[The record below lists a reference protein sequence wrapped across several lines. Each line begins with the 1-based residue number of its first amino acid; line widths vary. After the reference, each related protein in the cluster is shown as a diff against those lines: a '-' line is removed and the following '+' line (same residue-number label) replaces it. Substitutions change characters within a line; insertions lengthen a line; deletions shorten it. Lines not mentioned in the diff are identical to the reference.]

1 MKQHKG
7 GRYSYGGISRLIHE
21 KARLSILTSLF
32 AHRKGLSFQELK
44 ELCGLSDGNLSR
56 HARILED
63 AGLIIVQKGYEG
75 RRPRTDYK
83 LTETGVAEFL
93 SYLEELEK
101 VIRDA
106 HSKKKKKAELN
117 NPEINF
123 G

>member
-1 MKQHKG
+1 MKEHKE
-7 GRYSYGGISRLIHE
+7 GRYSYDGISRLIHE

-63 AGLIIVQKGYEG
+63 AGFIDVQKGYEG
-75 RRPRTDYK
+75 RRPRTDYT
-83 LTETGVAEFL
+83 LTKTGEAEFL
-93 SYLEELEK
+93 RYLSELEK

-106 HSKKKKKAELN
+106 HAKEKKKADTG
-117 NPEINF
+117 NPEISF